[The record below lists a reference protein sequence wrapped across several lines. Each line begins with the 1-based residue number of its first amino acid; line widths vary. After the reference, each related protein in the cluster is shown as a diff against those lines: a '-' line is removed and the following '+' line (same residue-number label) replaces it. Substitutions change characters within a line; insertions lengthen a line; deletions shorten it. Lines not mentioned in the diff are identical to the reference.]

1 MEGSPGSF
9 SHTVGGLTTG
19 QRHWFRVRAMSGE
32 TAGPWT
38 GSRRLHPA
46 AVVTITPNSDF
57 IIEGSDAQFRVSLS
71 PAPEADTA
79 VTVRVAAQ
87 GSFGVENGRRTVTV
101 PAGEDGATLTVA
113 TTDGDDEEPG
123 SITARVDRPRGY
135 AKGTPNSAVMLVA
148 VVSVE
153 VVEEEEPESDEHHQ
167 GDTPHEP
174 RNVSLSRNDK
184 NNELVVSW
192 QAPADTAAV
201 TQWIIQCD
209 TSDQF
214 NTGNF
219 KQLSPLAQGDLAFAV
234 DARYS
239 VTCTDLETN
248 NRYYARVAARNVTS
262 DSDWTAASSHLTTR
276 SVVSIR
282 ANSDSV
288 TEGQD
293 AVFTVTL
300 HPAPS
305 SATNVT
311 VVVTDVSGDYGINTG
326 SRTVSVSGV
335 GTGTLTLP
343 TTDDTIDEPKGS
355 VSVRVH
361 PAPTGY
367 SKGNPNSA
375 GMTINDNDEPGEV
388 LTATVAA
395 DSAAITEGGSAEFT
409 VTLDPAPAASV
420 DVRYNIT
427 VSGGDYGV
435 SAANNRMV
443 SVGTGGT
450 GTITLPTTDDSTAES
465 NGSVTV
471 TLVAG
476 AGYSP
481 GALDSATVTVY
492 DDERPLVSIAP
503 GASPVTEGTAARFTI
518 LPTGAL
524 TGDLVVTVAVA
535 GGTDFGVSQGTQTV
549 TLTPAAPVALLEVAT
564 TGDSTAENAAD
575 ITVTVQ
581 SGTEYNAGV
590 GSATVRINDDDGG
603 LNAPASFRAVPSSKL
618 PPQGVGEQ
626 GFVATANVSWA
637 APPNPPQVGGSSA
650 ITGYELQYSLRE
662 GFTGGRTPIWTYT
675 KILAA
680 TRTSIE
686 VEKGRFDDVDQ
697 VMEEGVADARYF
709 HQLPEL
715 RLRQN
720 GFFRIR
726 AFTGASDARVPGPW
740 SPILRIRPSE
750 FDQASVRTSDGVLR
764 EVQPPGAPSPVVLV
778 PGDYSP
784 VVYWGVPAHVGG
796 NTIVAYDLRYRWN
809 GGPWTEVLSAWSH
822 SSGTLSHA
830 IPYRRFG
837 EALEVQ
843 VHADS
848 EVTAN
853 YCAAYDDLG
862 QGNDAD
868 NRQKCLWAKGPWS
881 SSASA
886 NFAVNDYDTDDDGLI
901 EVDSLARLNAI
912 RYDLDGDAVPD
923 DGSEYNEAGADAA
936 GYDPVFP
943 YPSGNSCDKPATP
956 DTTETC
962 KGYELTASL
971 DFDTNGSGSAD
982 SGDTYWNGG
991 EGWDPL
997 TDGRTGFTAVF
1008 EGNDNTIANLF
1019 ISRARDDR
1027 LGLFGQFGESSDLSA
1042 GVTVR
1047 NLTLTGASVTGDDYI
1062 GILAGR
1068 TFGVRNIISSVSV
1081 SGSVTA
1087 GDDYAGGLIGR
1098 TETGTSIS
1106 GSSASGSVSGGA
1118 TNGTLAGG
1126 LVGANSGEIAS
1137 SYSNAS
1143 VSSAGQVGGL
1153 AGRNEG
1159 AIRGSYA
1166 AGAVSG
1172 SGDNFGGL
1180 TGYNSGAVIAS
1191 YATGSVTVSGTADN
1205 VGGLVG
1211 TNSLAGA
1218 ITASYATGAVSG
1230 SSSVGGLVGVNNGGP
1245 VTDSYFDR
1253 ESTGRL
1259 FGIGGDDVDSNNL
1272 LDDNTPNPD
1281 GTFNADGVERL
1292 GSYIESNSLPGHT
1305 GAELRAPTGYSGI
1318 YADWNLD
1325 LDNADTDDD
1334 LTTGPDDP
1342 WDFGANY
1349 NYPTLK
1355 NAPGKQKGPGPVTGL
1370 AVSFNDSD
1378 QAVLGWT
1385 APTDA
1390 GDGTLTGYAGRYS
1403 SDGGA
1408 TWTDFTETGTS
1419 HTITALSDADTFTVQ
1434 VWAITQGAAHT
1445 ASLRSTVNY
1454 APPDENAPT
1463 ATVAAG
1469 TTPITEGGNAVFTV
1483 TLSPAPAAD
1492 ISVSYNITV
1501 SGDYGVSAATNQM
1514 VTVGTTG
1521 TGSISLTTGTDA
1533 VDEPNG
1539 SVTVTLVAGTGYSV
1553 GTANSA
1559 SVTVNDDDDP
1569 TATVTATNAAVT
1581 EGGNAVFTVT
1591 LSRAQA
1597 SDVAVTYNLTETGD
1611 FGVPAAANQT
1621 VTVNAGQTTGTIT
1634 ISTTGD
1640 SADEADGSVTVTLA
1654 SGTGYAVG
1662 TANAATVTVNDD
1674 DDPTVTVAA
1683 NNATITEG
1691 GDAVFTV
1698 TLSRAQTANVAV
1710 TYNVT
1715 VAGDYGVSAASN
1727 QTVTVSSGATTG
1739 TITLSTTDDSA
1750 EETSGSVTVTLA
1762 SGTGYAVGMGNA
1774 ATVNVNDNDT
1784 RYDYDSDDNGLIEVD
1799 SLARLDAIRYDMN
1812 GDGVVDDSANN
1823 DAYAAAFPRP
1833 AGNQCDDPGTD
1844 GTTETCTGYE
1854 LTASLDFDTNGN
1866 GVADS
1871 GDTYWND
1878 GKGWRSIGG
1887 LENARY
1893 DTGFNAIFEGNGNT
1907 ISNLFIDRESTNAD
1921 TWAAY
1926 RVGLFGVATQSS
1938 VIRNLTLAER
1948 QRQRRGRGGRA
1959 GGCHPRRGQQRNRV
1973 RQRIRLHHRRGRR
1986 CGLHGGEWQQH
1997 PQQQLR
2003 RPHHRQRRPH
2013 GRPGGRQ
2020 HGQDPPQ
2027 PRHGLGNHRQR
2038 LRRPDW
2044 RAGRLQHRHN
2054 LRQPLR
2060 QHGKRPQRPVGR
2072 RAGGPERRP
2081 LRQGP
2086 GHHRR
2091 QLSPGRRHR
2100 PGRRGR
2106 TGGRELRQDPHQ
2118 LLHRRG
2124 DQARPILGSGR
2135 TGGQERAQQQRPQR
2149 VLLGDPQLLEHHWQR
2164 PDLRRRLRRQE
2175 QQQHRGRGRN
2185 ELRARLPHH
2194 GPAGAHRLH
2203 RAVHQLG
2210 QLRPGRQRRHGAAVV
2225 LRLVQPATDTQE
2237 RRRKLRLGT
2246 PEERKWSCTDERQS
2260 VTTNTE
2266 GRHAYDP

>member
-1 MEGSPGSF
+1 MRFNRLLQPPPRHSVGSPAALRQPRLWLLAATVALIAAFAFFAIQRASAQDNSPPAIASATIYESTLDVFYDQDLDESQVPPLSAYVIRINGGRTNVESVAV
-9 SHTVGGLTTG
+9 SGRKVTLTLAASAGEGDDVKLTYRANARPTLRSAAGINAETVRNHTVGVL
-19 QRHWFRVRAMSGE
+19 
-32 TAGPWT
+32 
-38 GSRRLHPA
+38 
-46 AVVTITPNSDF
+46 
-57 IIEGSDAQFRVSLS
+57 
-71 PAPEADTA
+71 
-79 VTVRVAAQ
+79 
-87 GSFGVENGRRTVTV
+87 
-101 PAGEDGATLTVA
+101 
-113 TTDGDDEEPG
+113 
-123 SITARVDRPRGY
+123 
-135 AKGTPNSAVMLVA
+135 
-148 VVSVE
+148 SVE
-153 VVEEEEPESDEHHQ
+153 VFEPTPTPTPEAAEHHL
-167 GDTPHEP
+167 GDTPHAP
-174 RNVSLSRNDK
+174 RSVSLSRNDK

-201 TQWIIQCD
+201 TYWIIQCD
-209 TSDQF
+209 TAEAF

-219 KQLSPLAQGDLAFAV
+219 KQYVLSATGDLAFAV

-239 VTCTDLETN
+239 ATCTGLNTQT
-248 NRYYARVAARNVTS
+248 RYYARVAARNVTS
-262 DSDWTAASSHLTTR
+262 DSDWTAASSHLPTR

-293 AVFTVTL
+293 AEFTVTL

-343 TTDDTIDEPKGS
+343 TTDDTIDEPNGS

-395 DSAAITEGGSAEFT
+395 DSANITEGAAAVFT

-420 DVRYNIT
+420 NVRYNIT

-435 SAANNRMV
+435 SAANNRTV
-443 SVGTGGT
+443 AVGTGGT
-450 GTITLPTTDDSTAES
+450 GTITLPTTDDSTAET

-476 AGYSP
+476 SGYSP
-481 GALDSATVTVY
+481 GALDSASVNVF
-492 DDERPLVSIAP
+492 DDERTQVSIAP
-503 GASPVTEGTAARFTI
+503 GASPVTEGTAAQFTI
-518 LPTGAL
+518 LPSRGLSA
-524 TGDLVVTVAVA
+524 DLVVTVNVA

-575 ITVTVQ
+575 ITATVRAG
-581 SGTEYNAGV
+581 SLYNVGAH

-603 LNAPASFRAVPSSKL
+603 LNSPASFRAVPSSKL

-626 GFVATANVSWA
+626 AFVATANLYWA

-650 ITGYELQYSLRE
+650 VTGYELQYSLRE
-662 GFTGGRTPIWTYT
+662 AFTGGRTPIWTWT

-686 VEKGRFDDVDQ
+686 LEKGRFDDVDQ
-697 VMEEGVADARYF
+697 VMEEGVADARYLN
-709 HQLPEL
+709 HLPEL

-720 GFFRIR
+720 GFLRIR
-726 AFTGASDARVPGPW
+726 AFTGASDARVHGPW

-750 FDQASVRTSDGVLR
+750 FDQATIRTRDGVLG
-764 EVQPPGAPSPVVLV
+764 EVQPPGAPAPAILV
-778 PGDYSP
+778 SGDYSP

-809 GGPWTEVLSAWSH
+809 GGPWTEVISAWSH

-837 EALEVQ
+837 ETLEVQ

-853 YCAAYDDLG
+853 YCAAMGDLG
-862 QGNDAD
+862 QGNDAA

-923 DGSEYNEAGADAA
+923 DGSEYNEAGAFGAS
-936 GYDPVFP
+936 YDPVFP
-943 YPSGNSCDKPATP
+943 YPSADSCDKPATG

-982 SGDTYWNGG
+982 SGDTYWNVG

-997 TDGRTGFTAVF
+997 ADGHTGFTAVF

-1019 ISRARDDR
+1019 ISRARKDR
-1027 LGLFGQFGESSDLSA
+1027 LGLFGQFGDSSDLSA

-1087 GDDYAGGLIGR
+1087 ADDYAGGLIGR
-1098 TETGTSIS
+1098 TDTGTSIS

-1126 LVGANSGEIAS
+1126 LVGANAGVIAA

-1143 VSSAGQVGGL
+1143 VSAAGQVGGL

-1180 TGYNSGAVIAS
+1180 TGYNSGAVTAS
-1191 YATGSVTVSGTADN
+1191 YATGSVTASGTADN

-1245 VTDSYFDR
+1245 ITDSYFDR

-1272 LDDNTPNPD
+1272 LDDNTLNPD
-1281 GTFNADGVERL
+1281 GTYNADGVERL
-1292 GSYIESNSLPGHT
+1292 GSNIESNSLPGHT
-1305 GAELRAPTGYSGI
+1305 GAELRTPTGYAGI
-1318 YADWNLD
+1318 YANWNLD
-1325 LDNADTDDD
+1325 LDNADLDDN
-1334 LTTGPDDP
+1334 LTTGIDDP

-1349 NYPTLK
+1349 NYPTLD

-1385 APTDA
+1385 APTDT

-1408 TWTDFTETGTS
+1408 TWTAFGPVTGTS
-1419 HTITALSDADTFTVQ
+1419 HTITSLTDDDTFTVGGLGHHLGSGTHHRPADQ
-1434 VWAITQGAAHT
+1434 CQLCPAGRRRSHGHGGGGDLPHHRGRQRRVHRYPQPRPVGRCNRELQHHGQRG
-1445 ASLRSTVNY
+1445 LRRQRRHQ
-1454 APPDENAPT
+1454 PDGNGRDHRHRNNT
-1463 ATVAAG
+1463 L
-1469 TTPITEGGNAVFTV
+1469 TT
-1483 TLSPAPAAD
+1483 
-1492 ISVSYNITV
+1492 
-1501 SGDYGVSAATNQM
+1501 SGDS
-1514 VTVGTTG
+1514 
-1521 TGSISLTTGTDA
+1521 
-1533 VDEPNG
+1533 VDEANG
-1539 SVTVTLVAGTGYSV
+1539 SVTVTLVSGTGYSV
-1553 GTANSA
+1553 GTANTA
-1559 SVTVNDDDDP
+1559 TVTVNDDDDP
-1569 TATVTATNAAVT
+1569 TATVAASTSPIT
-1581 EGGNAVFTVT
+1581 EGSDAVFTVT

-1597 SDVAVTYNLTETGD
+1597 ADVAVTYNLTETGD
-1611 FGVPAAANQT
+1611 FGVDAATNQT

-1640 SADEADGSVTVTLA
+1640 EVGEADGSVKVTLA
-1654 SGTGYAVG
+1654 AGTGYVVG
-1662 TANAATVTVNDD
+1662 STGNTATVTVNDD
-1674 DDPTVTVAA
+1674 DDPTATVAA
-1683 NNATITEG
+1683 GTSPIAEG
-1691 GDAVFTV
+1691 GNAAFTV
-1698 TLSRAQTANVAV
+1698 TLT
-1710 TYNVT
+1710 
-1715 VAGDYGVSAASN
+1715 
-1727 QTVTVSSGATTG
+1727 
-1739 TITLSTTDDSA
+1739 
-1750 EETSGSVTVTLA
+1750 
-1762 SGTGYAVGMGNA
+1762 
-1774 ATVNVNDNDT
+1774 
-1784 RYDYDSDDNGLIEVD
+1784 
-1799 SLARLDAIRYDMN
+1799 
-1812 GDGVVDDSANN
+1812 
-1823 DAYAAAFPRP
+1823 PRP
-1833 AGNQCDDPGTD
+1833 GCRLIRDLQHHGQRGLRRERRHQPD
-1844 GTTETCTGYE
+1844 
-1854 LTASLDFDTNGN
+1854 GN
-1866 GVADS
+1866 GRDHRHRKHPPDHQRRQR
-1871 GDTYWND
+1871 GR
-1878 GKGWRSIGG
+1878 G
-1887 LENARY
+1887 
-1893 DTGFNAIFEGNGNT
+1893 
-1907 ISNLFIDRESTNAD
+1907 
-1921 TWAAY
+1921 
-1926 RVGLFGVATQSS
+1926 
-1938 VIRNLTLAER
+1938 
-1948 QRQRRGRGGRA
+1948 QRQR
-1959 GGCHPRRGQQRNRV
+1959 
-1973 RQRIRLHHRRGRR
+1973 HHN
-1986 CGLHGGEWQQH
+1986 
-1997 PQQQLR
+1997 
-2003 RPHHRQRRPH
+2003 
-2013 GRPGGRQ
+2013 PG
-2020 HGQDPPQ
+2020 
-2027 PRHGLGNHRQR
+2027 
-2038 LRRPDW
+2038 
-2044 RAGRLQHRHN
+2044 
-2054 LRQPLR
+2054 
-2060 QHGKRPQRPVGR
+2060 VG
-2072 RAGGPERRP
+2072 
-2081 LRQGP
+2081 
-2086 GHHRR
+2086 
-2091 QLSPGRRHR
+2091 
-2100 PGRRGR
+2100 
-2106 TGGRELRQDPHQ
+2106 
-2118 LLHRRG
+2118 
-2124 DQARPILGSGR
+2124 
-2135 TGGQERAQQQRPQR
+2135 
-2149 VLLGDPQLLEHHWQR
+2149 
-2164 PDLRRRLRRQE
+2164 
-2175 QQQHRGRGRN
+2175 
-2185 ELRARLPHH
+2185 
-2194 GPAGAHRLH
+2194 HRLH
-2203 RAVHQLG
+2203 RGHG
-2210 QLRPGRQRRHGAAVV
+2210 QHGH
-2225 LRLVQPATDTQE
+2225 RN
-2237 RRRKLRLGT
+2237 RK
-2246 PEERKWSCTDERQS
+2246 
-2260 VTTNTE
+2260 
-2266 GRHAYDP
+2266 